1 MRKAFIGRFSA
12 AVRKIFKDI
21 FSDRADTT
29 GSLGTASDGSQWEAV
44 SKVIEVQDGKA
55 VANYTPQLGDDGSEY
70 PIAVIDLPTQNNIIT
85 LEDTDVGSG
94 VALWVQTSADWWM
107 VSIDSAYNTIPAAT
121 NYTSAPA
128 TFSGQASYSVE
139 TTYSSL
145 AGSFT
150 AGQEYSSTPTY
161 SLMSAEYSAGVT
173 NYFAGDTT
181 YTSSTDN
188 FSSAPNFS
196 SSVPYFSQQP
206 FFSSQAFS
214 VATAYSAQPVWFSN
228 IDAYSTASTWTIS
241 ETWNRWSPYTRSGS
255 NFTVNTAWTRSRF
268 FTQSSNFWRNYS
280 RRAVPLAYTG
290 GPWTRSYQNVWSST
304 LGNTYSVD
312 STWFSALGNVWSRQD
327 FWNLAQNWF
336 SQINAYSEARS
347 YTPGTVWSLGPT
359 TYFSAAPTYSAGTTT
374 YTTGAP
380 NYTSQLFYTSQG
392 GTFSSTLAFTSVT
405 PFSSATPY
413 SSATAYSSSTNYF
426 ASLVFSSLTTFTE
439 GATYTSA
446 ISYTSASFP
455 ESFSYVAMLK
465 ISQSISDTVS
475 EISSLVV
482 STAQTIKSIIVQT
495 SGNQITAKAFSDV
508 TPITQLGEDLIYN
521 ATGAIINTR
530 YGISISKAE
539 YNNNEIGSSVTIER
553 S

>member
-1 MRKAFIGRFSA
+1 MRDAFLGRFSA
-12 AVRKIFKDI
+12 AVRKVFKDI
-21 FSDRADTT
+21 FSARSNTT

-44 SKVIEVQDGKA
+44 SKVIEVQGGKA
-55 VANYTPQLGDDGSEY
+55 VANYVPQPGDDGSEY
-70 PIAVIDLPTQNNIIT
+70 PIAVINLPTQNNIIT

-107 VSIDSAYNTIPAAT
+107 VSIDSAYNTIPAGT

-128 TFSGQASYSVE
+128 TFSGQANYSVE
-139 TTYSSL
+139 TTYTSL

-161 SLMSAEYSAGVT
+161 SLMPAEYSSGVT

-188 FSSAPNFS
+188 FSSTPNFS
-196 SSVPYFSQQP
+196 SSVPYTSLQP
-206 FFSSQAFS
+206 FSTAQAFS
-214 VATAYSAQPVWFSN
+214 VATAYSTNPVWFSN
-228 IDAYSTASTWTIS
+228 IDAYSTASSWTIA

-255 NFTVNTAWTRSRF
+255 TFTGSTDWTRSRSWS
-268 FTQSSNFWRNYS
+268 QRANFWRNYS
-280 RRAVPLAYTG
+280 RRARPVAYTG
-290 GPWTRSYQNVWSST
+290 GPYTIAFQNSWTSAWSFA
-304 LGNTYSVD
+304 
-312 STWFSALGNVWSRQD
+312 FSSATDFTSAAGNVWSRQD

-347 YTPGTVWSLGPT
+347 YTPGTVWSQGPT
-359 TYFSAAPTYSAGTTT
+359 TYTPSPTTYTAGTTS
-374 YTTGAP
+374 YTAGAP

-392 GTFSSTLAFTSVT
+392 GTFSSEIAFTSVT

-413 SSATAYSSSTNYF
+413 SSATSFSSSTNYF

-439 GATYTSA
+439 GSTYTSA
-446 ISYTSASFP
+446 TSYTSAPFP

-539 YNNNEIGSSVTIER
+539 YSNDEIGSSVTIER